1 MVFAKSDLHISNIIL
16 ALFCILVFPHNSN
29 AAETK
34 IKIKPEKIDLKK
46 NQLDRNA
53 IQKIFPGQVP
63 IEQTEAALS
72 LPFKNRIQTIMNQ
85 GPKGYKN
92 LRTIAFNKRA
102 SMEARWRSIISMAR
116 IGGPLAMP
124 EIERS
129 LVDSQWFVRSAGLY
143 ALARVDRAKAKI
155 WASQFLDNDQSL
167 LVRVAATKVLKRIKD
182 KSTLGILWQKLH
194 SKENFHRGKSL
205 FIRPKIVEALS
216 QIASP
221 AQSFRFIQLL
231 DDKDD
236 EVRTAS
242 VKALE
247 SIHRIKLGKTDE
259 PSTFKASYW
268 KKWYETNKS
277 TL

>member
-124 EIERS
+124 GNRE
-129 LVDSQWFVRSAGLY
+129 
-143 ALARVDRAKAKI
+143 
-155 WASQFLDNDQSL
+155 
-167 LVRVAATKVLKRIKD
+167 
-182 KSTLGILWQKLH
+182 KSC
-194 SKENFHRGKSL
+194 R
-205 FIRPKIVEALS
+205 
-216 QIASP
+216 
-221 AQSFRFIQLL
+221 
-231 DDKDD
+231 
-236 EVRTAS
+236 
-242 VKALE
+242 
-247 SIHRIKLGKTDE
+247 
-259 PSTFKASYW
+259 
-268 KKWYETNKS
+268 
-277 TL
+277 